1 MPQSETTY
9 QLATCDP
16 REQLHKFVDGHF
28 FLFVSESVLGDAVS
42 PRPTRFLTPE
52 TSTSKKKG
60 AMTKNKS
67 STGKGKK
74 HKINIKPRFS
84 QLANVAS

>member
-42 PRPTRFLTPE
+42 PPQTPE
-52 TSTSKKKG
+52 PSTSKKKG
-60 AMTKNKS
+60 FMTSNKS